1 MEEKKKFYKPN
12 PIAKTSLKRKRHI
25 IWGIALAIVAVI
37 GIILTFVIIEI
48 GLKNVITEEETR
60 TTLDYTI
67 TIGFVMIGV
76 VGLLFLSGKFDKTI
90 KADDKL
96 KDLISYYY
104 GIDSV
109 YNPLE
114 GVNLDEVNSLGFKDV
129 EFVGFYDYFK
139 ATTKNKVRFESSYV
153 YEKDL
158 NREEYKTQKLIE
170 IRKFDVPTQNQ
181 EKAIDINEEGK
192 IVYNGNAEKSAS
204 CNGTFI
210 IYRDIE
216 NAPDFELYIKDKD
229 VVKMNID
236 DNNYQKVLFSDSRS
250 KFTSRYE
257 IYSTEPEKAEEY
269 LSSKLLSRFVKLE
282 KYFKK
287 GITFFFKDGDLFVF
301 LNKYRM
307 NLVKIQ
313 EDRTLDKSVKE
324 TLVKESLDAM
334 GLISFILEL
343 KGHYHSPYDD
353 IYKSKNDTDFSKQ
366 VDDLEKDE
374 FAETEPEK
382 DTIIDMDEMT
392 SDASNEESK

>member
-1 MEEKKKFYKPN
+1 M
-12 PIAKTSLKRKRHI
+12 
-25 IWGIALAIVAVI
+25 
-37 GIILTFVIIEI
+37 
-48 GLKNVITEEETR
+48 
-60 TTLDYTI
+60 
-67 TIGFVMIGV
+67 
-76 VGLLFLSGKFDKTI
+76 
-90 KADDKL
+90 
-96 KDLISYYY
+96 
-104 GIDSV
+104 
-109 YNPLE
+109 E

-158 NREEYKTQKLIE
+158 NREEYKTEKLIE
-170 IRKFDVPTQNQ
+170 IRKFDVPNQNQ

-210 IYRDIE
+210 VYRDIE

-236 DNNYQKVLFSDSRS
+236 DNKYQKVLFSDSRS

-313 EDRTLDKSVKE
+313 EDRTLAHSDERFSCIHGYSGGFDHYRVYEVKYVGKCSKCGYDYE
-324 TLVKESLDAM
+324 YDA
-334 GLISFILEL
+334 GEE
-343 KGHYHSPYDD
+343 H
-353 IYKSKNDTDFSKQ
+353 
-366 VDDLEKDE
+366 
-374 FAETEPEK
+374 
-382 DTIIDMDEMT
+382 IIFKCDNG
-392 SDASNEESK
+392 AI